1 MKEKDKPKWDGRS
14 RPTNDLYKKNYDEIF
29 KKRKEYNEHNR
40 DTSKD
45 PFKGT
50 SIEGKD

>member
-1 MKEKDKPKWDGRS
+1 MQEKEKDKPKWDSRS
-14 RPTNDLYKKNYDEIF
+14 RPTNGLYKK
-29 KKRKEYNEHNR
+29 KKRKEYSEHNR
-40 DTSKD
+40 DTSRD